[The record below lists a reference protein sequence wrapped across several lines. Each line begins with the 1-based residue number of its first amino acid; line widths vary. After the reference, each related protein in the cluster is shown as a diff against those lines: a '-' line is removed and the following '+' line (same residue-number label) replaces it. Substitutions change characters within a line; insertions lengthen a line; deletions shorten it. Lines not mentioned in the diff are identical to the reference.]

1 MNSQPVVSV
10 PLITYNHEPHIAQAL
25 ESVLMQKTHFPIE
38 IVVGEDCSTDK
49 TREIV
54 VEYQNR
60 YPHLIR
66 ALLPERNQGPFR
78 NVTATLNACRG
89 TYIAALEGDDYWTSA
104 DKLQR
109 QVDFFEA
116 HPDCAICFHKV
127 LVIDDT
133 GREAPRTIPLESKP
147 ISTLEDLLPGN
158 FIPSCSAI
166 WRNGLFAALPEWVEE
181 VKFSDWVIHVLNAE
195 HGNIGFIDDCM
206 AVYRLHAGGTWS
218 TQSWQQ
224 VMTRWITAY
233 ERMNEYFGGRYNPI
247 FKRAIFLRRYG
258 YAIDCVDRRTPD
270 ASKQVWNAL
279 RSEPAMASLREK
291 ILLATKF
298 YAPGVVR
305 AAGTLKRALRPSE
318 S

>member
-1 MNSQPVVSV
+1 MLMNSHPVVSV

-25 ESVLMQKTHFPIE
+25 KSVLMQQTSFPIE

-54 VEYQNR
+54 VEYQKR
-60 YPHLIR
+60 YPHVIR
-66 ALLPERNQGPFR
+66 ALLPERNLGPYR

-89 TYIAALEGDDYWTSA
+89 TYIAALEGDDYWTSPA
-104 DKLQR
+104 KLQR

-116 HPDCAICFHKV
+116 HPDCSICFHKV
-127 LVIDDT
+127 FVIDET
-133 GREAPRTIPLESKP
+133 GQNAPRTIPLDSKK

-166 WRNGLFAALPEWVEE
+166 WRNGLFAKLPAWVEE

-218 TQSWQQ
+218 TQSWHQ
-224 VMTRWITAY
+224 VM
-233 ERMNEYFGGRYNPI
+233 
-247 FKRAIFLRRYG
+247 
-258 YAIDCVDRRTPD
+258 
-270 ASKQVWNAL
+270 
-279 RSEPAMASLREK
+279 
-291 ILLATKF
+291 
-298 YAPGVVR
+298 
-305 AAGTLKRALRPSE
+305 
-318 S
+318 